1 MNPKKNSISAVAI
14 RRHIGILMLAVAV
27 IVVGI
32 FFIFRLQV
40 DLLPAITYPR
50 IGLAVTAPGV
60 SPEVALEE
68 ITKPLEE
75 ALGATEGVV
84 QIYSSTREGR
94 VRLNL
99 YFEPGGNIDRALT
112 DTTATFN
119 RNRDRLPDLVTDV
132 RLFKFAPSQ
141 FPIYEF
147 ALESASL
154 NDLELRIFADEELS
168 RELNL
173 IPGVAAV
180 DVTGGLTE
188 EVRLEVDL
196 KRLQAFGIGFEE
208 VLDALAERN
217 LDIAGGR
224 LRGGEDNLGEPL
236 VRTVGRFQSVAEIAN
251 LALDL
256 DNNDGR
262 ARNKIY
268 VRDIAKIIDGS
279 AEQRVFVSLN
289 GKPAVKIT
297 LQKQPDANTVTV
309 VEQVEKKL
317 QQLRQSGLIPADMAL
332 VTTRDESVFIRNS
345 ISNVAISGLLG
356 TFLAAVAVFLFLG
369 SLRQT
374 LIIVTAIPLATLTAI
389 ILMKLFGL
397 SINIFSL
404 GGLALGVGIVVDN
417 SIVMLENIAIKVGG
431 RQIGRRGEGETGRRG
446 EGETGRRGEGETG
459 RRGEGETGR
468 LGDWERKK
476 RVIDRAIV
484 ASGEVESALIAS
496 TATNLVSV
504 LPFLLIGGLFSLLFR
519 ELILTIS
526 FAIAASLLLGL
537 TVVPMLASRL
547 LSIPISSNLN
557 QWTLL
562 VWFNQGFA
570 GLTDN
575 YQRLLDSIL
584 RYRLF
589 VIVLAFMIIGGTSYG
604 MLQNLSQEILPKINT
619 GQAFLFASFPP
630 GTNLQTNQRVME
642 EVDSI
647 IMSQPETAYT
657 FTTVGGFL
665 FSNVTIE
672 NMLRSSSNITLHPGS
687 NLDAFITKVNQEFQK
702 LNLVDIRLRIFPGT
716 VRGLSL
722 NNSPVNAN
730 LDVILQGKD
739 IDLLE
744 STGEQVLKILDE
756 KASLAKFR
764 SDIDPKQPEIRVL
777 PDSTR
782 LADTGL
788 TVQDLG
794 ETVQNA
800 IAGAVNTQL
809 QRDQRLIDI
818 RVQLDA
824 NSRQSISQLQQLPIL
839 LDSDR
844 SIALKDVASLELG
857 EASGEIQRIDRRSV
871 YIMLGSLN
879 EGATLS
885 DALAELDTILQDIDL
900 PDGITVLPSY
910 AARSNQEIQSALKL
924 LGGLA
929 VFLVFVVMAVQY
941 NSLIDPLVILL
952 TVPLALAGGIFGLY
966 ITETAIGATV
976 LVGVVLLVGIVVNNA
991 IVMIEL
997 ANQLYQIGKGN
1008 RHAVIIRAATT
1019 RLRPI
1024 LMTTITTVLGMFPLA
1039 LGIGEGSEFL
1049 QPLGIVVFS
1058 GLVFA
1063 TLLTLFIIP
1072 CFYVLLHQKSLRSI

>member
-1 MNPKKNSISAVAI
+1 MNPGKNSISAVAI
-14 RRHIGILMLAVAV
+14 RRHIGTLMLALAV

-94 VRLNL
+94 VRINL

-119 RNRDRLPDLVTDV
+119 RNRDRLPDLVTSV
-132 RLFKFAPSQ
+132 RLFKYAPSQ

-154 NDLELRIFADEELS
+154 NNLELRIFADEELS

-196 KRLQAFGIGFEE
+196 QRLQAFGISFDE
-208 VLDALAERN
+208 VLDALSERN

-224 LRGGEDNLGEPL
+224 LSGGSDLGEPL

-256 DNNDGR
+256 DSNDGR
-262 ARNKIY
+262 VSNKIY
-268 VRDIAKIIDGS
+268 LRDIANIIDGN

-289 GKPAVKIT
+289 GEPAVKVT

-317 QQLRQSGLIPADMAL
+317 QQLRKSGLIPGDMEL

-345 ISNVAISGLLG
+345 ISNVAIAGLLG
-356 TFLAAVAVFLFLG
+356 TCLAAMAVFLFLG

-417 SIVMLENIAIKVGG
+417 SIVMLENIAIKVGDIARQG
-431 RQIGRRGEGETGRRG
+431 RQGDGEIGSPKGLAPLRSASWGDGEMGEIGK
-446 EGETGRRGEGETG
+446 
-459 RRGEGETGR
+459 
-468 LGDWERKK
+468 RKK
-476 RVIDRAIV
+476 RVIDRAII

-496 TATNLVSV
+496 TATNLVAV

-547 LSIPISSNLN
+547 LSIPISSNVN

-562 VWFNQGFA
+562 VWFNQGFS
-570 GLTDN
+570 GLTYN

-584 RYRLF
+584 RYRLLA
-589 VIVLAFMIIGGTSYG
+589 IALAFTIIGGISYG
-604 MLQNLSQEILPKINT
+604 MLQNLSQEILPSINT
-619 GQAFLFASFPP
+619 GQAFLYASFPT
-630 GTNLQTNQRVME
+630 GTNLATNQRVME

-647 IMSQPETAYT
+647 IMSQPETAYS

-665 FSNVTIE
+665 FGNITIE

-716 VRGLSL
+716 VRGLRL
-722 NNSPVNAN
+722 NNSPVDAK
-730 LDVILQGKD
+730 LDLILQGKD
-739 IDLLE
+739 LELLE
-744 STGEQVLKILDE
+744 ATGEQVLKILDE

-764 SDIDPKQPEIRVL
+764 ADIDPKQPEIQVL
-777 PDSTR
+777 PDSVR
-782 LADTGL
+782 LADIGL

-794 ETVQNA
+794 ETIQNA
-800 IAGAVNTQL
+800 IAGAIPTQL
-809 QRDQRLIDI
+809 QRDERLIDI

-839 LDSDR
+839 SRSDR
-844 SIALKDVASLELG
+844 SIALKDVANLELA

-885 DALAELDTILQDIDL
+885 DALVELDSIVQDIDL

-910 AARSNQEIQSALKL
+910 AARSNQEIQSALKV

-966 ITETAIGATV
+966 ITDTAIGATV

-991 IVMIEL
+991 IVMVEL
-997 ANQLYQIGKGN
+997 ANQLYQIGKGS
-1008 RHAVIIRAATT
+1008 RQAVIIKAAST

-1039 LGIGEGSEFL
+1039 IGIGEGSEFL

-1072 CFYVLLHQKSLRSI
+1072 CFYVLLHQKSLR

>member
-1 MNPKKNSISAVAI
+1 MNPEKNSISAIAI
-14 RRHIGILMLAVAV
+14 RRHIGTLMLALAA

-84 QIYSSTREGR
+84 QIYSRTREGR

-99 YFEPGGNIDRALT
+99 YFEPGGDIDRALS
-112 DTTATFN
+112 DATATFN

-196 KRLQAFGIGFEE
+196 KRLQAFGIGFDE
-208 VLDALAERN
+208 VLDALAQRN

-224 LRGGEDNLGEPL
+224 LRGGADNLGEPL
-236 VRTVGRFQSVAEIAN
+236 IRTVGRFQSVAEIAN
-251 LALDL
+251 LTLDL
-256 DNNDGR
+256 NSDDSR
-262 ARNKIY
+262 VRNQIY
-268 VRDIAKIIDGS
+268 VRDIAKIIDGN

-297 LQKQPDANTVTV
+297 LQKQPDANTVTI

-317 QQLRQSGLIPADMAL
+317 QQLRQSGLIPADMEL

-345 ISNVAISGLLG
+345 ISNVAIAGLLG
-356 TFLAAVAVFLFLG
+356 TGLAAVAVFLFLG

-417 SIVMLENIAIKVGG
+417 SIVMLENISIKEQGD
-431 RQIGRRGEGETGRRG
+431 RGAGETGEIGKTRSR
-446 EGETGRRGEGETG
+446 EG
-459 RRGEGETGR
+459 
-468 LGDWERKK
+468 KQ
-476 RVIDRAIV
+476 RVIDQAII

-496 TATNLVSV
+496 TATNLIAV

-557 QWTLL
+557 QWTPL
-562 VWFNQGFA
+562 VWFNQGFTR
-570 GLTDN
+570 LTYN

-589 VIVLAFMIIGGTSYG
+589 AIVLAFTIIGGTSYG

-619 GQAFLFASFPP
+619 GQAFLIASFPP
-630 GTNLQTNQRVME
+630 GTNLHTNQRVME

-647 IMSQPETAYT
+647 IMSQPEAAYT

-687 NLDAFITKVNQEFQK
+687 NLDAFITKINQEFSK
-702 LNLVDIRLRIFPGT
+702 LNLVDISLRIFPET
-716 VRGLSL
+716 VRGLNL
-722 NNSPVNAN
+722 NNSPVNAD
-730 LDVILQGKD
+730 LDLVLQGKD
-739 IDLLE
+739 LELLE
-744 STGEQVLKILDE
+744 ATGAQVLKILDE

-764 SDIDPKQPEIRVL
+764 SNLDPKQPEIRIL
-777 PDSTR
+777 PDSVR

-794 ETVQNA
+794 RTVQNA
-800 IAGAVNTQL
+800 IAGVVPTQL
-809 QRDQRLIDI
+809 QRDERLIDI

-824 NSRQSISQLQQLPIL
+824 NSRQSPSQLQQLPIL
-839 LDSDR
+839 SDSDR

-885 DALAELDTILQDIDL
+885 DALTELDTILQDIDL

-966 ITETAIGATV
+966 ITDTAIGATV

-997 ANQLYQIGKGN
+997 ANQLYQIGKGS
-1008 RHAVIIRAATT
+1008 RQAVIIRAAST

-1039 LGIGEGSEFL
+1039 IGIGEGSEFL

-1072 CFYVLLHQKSLRSI
+1072 CFYVLLHQKSLD

>member
-1 MNPKKNSISAVAI
+1 MNPEKNSISAVAI
-14 RRHIGILMLAVAV
+14 RRHIGTLMLALAV

-50 IGLAVTAPGV
+50 IGLVVNSPGIA
-60 SPEVALEE
+60 PEVALEE

-99 YFEPGGNIDRALT
+99 FFEPGGDIDRALS
-112 DTTATFN
+112 DATASFN

-132 RLFKFAPSQ
+132 RLFKYAPSQ
-141 FPIYEF
+141 LPIYEF

-196 KRLQAFGIGFEE
+196 KRLQAFGIGFDE
-208 VLDALAERN
+208 VLDALAQRN

-224 LRGGEDNLGEPL
+224 LRDGADNLGEPL
-236 VRTVGRFQSVAEIAN
+236 IRTVGKFQSVAEIAN

-256 DNNDGR
+256 NSNDSR
-262 ARNKIY
+262 VRNKIY
-268 VRDIAKIIDGS
+268 IRDIAKIIDAD

-289 GKPAVKIT
+289 GEPAVKIT

-317 QQLRQSGLIPADMAL
+317 QQLRKSGLIPADMEL

-345 ISNVAISGLLG
+345 ISNVAIAGLLG
-356 TFLAAVAVFLFLG
+356 TCLAAVAVFLFLG

-431 RQIGRRGEGETGRRG
+431 MGRQGDKEIRETRETGRRD
-446 EGETGRRGEGETG
+446 E
-459 RRGEGETGR
+459 
-468 LGDWERKK
+468 ERKK
-476 RVIDRAIV
+476 RVIDRAII

-496 TATNLVSV
+496 TATNLVAV

-547 LSIPISSNLN
+547 LSIPISSKVN
-557 QWTLL
+557 QWNLL
-562 VWFNQGFA
+562 VWFNKGFE
-570 GLTDN
+570 GLTYN

-584 RYRLF
+584 RYRIF
-589 VIVLAFMIIGGTSYG
+589 AIALAFTIIGGTSYG
-604 MLQNLSQEILPKINT
+604 MLQNLSQEILPSINT

-647 IMSQPETAYT
+647 IMSQPEAAYT

-665 FSNVTIE
+665 FGNNTIE

-687 NLDAFITKVNQEFQK
+687 NLDAFITKINQEFSK
-702 LNLVDIRLRIFPGT
+702 LNLVDISLRIFPGT
-716 VRGLSL
+716 VRGLNL
-722 NNSPVNAN
+722 NNSPVNAD
-730 LDVILQGKD
+730 LDLVLQGKD
-739 IDLLE
+739 LELLE
-744 STGEQVLKILDE
+744 ATGKQILKILDE
-756 KASLAKFR
+756 KATLSKFR
-764 SDIDPKQPEIRVL
+764 SNLDPKQPEIRII
-777 PDSTR
+777 PDSVR
-782 LADTGL
+782 LAETGL
-788 TVQDLG
+788 TIQDLG
-794 ETVQNA
+794 RTVQNA
-800 IAGAVNTQL
+800 IAGAVPTQL
-809 QRDQRLIDI
+809 QRDERLIDI
-818 RVQLDA
+818 RVQLDS
-824 NSRQSISQLQQLPIL
+824 NSRQSLAQLQQLPIL
-839 LDSDR
+839 SNSDR
-844 SIALKDVASLELG
+844 SIALKDVANLELA

-885 DALAELDTILQDIDL
+885 DALTELDKILQDIDL

-966 ITETAIGATV
+966 ITDTAIGATV

-991 IVMIEL
+991 IVMVEL
-997 ANQLYQIGKGN
+997 ANQLYRIGKGS
-1008 RHAVIIRAATT
+1008 RQAVIIRAAST

-1039 LGIGEGSEFL
+1039 IGIGEGSEFL

-1072 CFYVLLHQKSLRSI
+1072 CFYVLLHQKSLR

>member
-1 MNPKKNSISAVAI
+1 
-14 RRHIGILMLAVAV
+14 MLALAV

-32 FFIFRLQV
+32 FFAFRLQV

-50 IGLAVTAPGV
+50 IGLVVNSPGV

-99 YFEPGGNIDRALT
+99 FFEPGGDIDRALS
-112 DTTATFN
+112 DATASFN
-119 RNRDRLPDLVTDV
+119 RNRDRLPDLVTGV

-141 FPIYEF
+141 LPIYEF
-147 ALESASL
+147 ALESNSL

-173 IPGVAAV
+173 IPGVASV

-188 EVRLEVDL
+188 EVRVEVDL
-196 KRLQAFGIGFEE
+196 KRLQAFGLSFNE
-208 VLDALAERN
+208 VLNALSQSN
-217 LDIAGGR
+217 IDIAGGR
-224 LRGGEDNLGEPL
+224 LKGGADNLGEPL
-236 VRTVGRFQSVAEIAN
+236 IRTVGRFQSAAEIAN
-251 LALDL
+251 LTLDL
-256 DNNDGR
+256 NNNEGG
-262 ARNKIY
+262 ARNQIY
-268 VRDIAKIIDGS
+268 LRDIAKIIDGN
-279 AEQRVFVSLN
+279 AEQRVFVTLN
-289 GKPAVKIT
+289 GETAVKIT
-297 LQKQPDANTVTV
+297 LQKQPDANTVKI
-309 VEQVEKKL
+309 VEQVEQKL
-317 QQLRQSGLIPADMAL
+317 QQLRDSGLIPADMKL

-345 ISNVAISGLLG
+345 ISNVAIAGLLG
-356 TFLAAVAVFLFLG
+356 TCLAALVVFFFLG

-374 LIIVTAIPLATLTAI
+374 FIIVMAIPLATLTAI

-417 SIVMLENIAIKVGG
+417 SIVMLENISIKIGDSGLGTGDQGLGYQTVGAQALRPKTKLINQAI
-431 RQIGRRGEGETGRRG
+431 
-446 EGETGRRGEGETG
+446 
-459 RRGEGETGR
+459 
-468 LGDWERKK
+468 
-476 RVIDRAIV
+476 A
-484 ASGEVESALIAS
+484 ASQEVESALIAS
-496 TATNLVSV
+496 TATNLVAV

-537 TVVPMLASRL
+537 TIVPMLASRL
-547 LSIPISSNLN
+547 LSIPISSKVN

-562 VWFNQGFA
+562 VWFNQGIN
-570 GLTDN
+570 GLTN
-575 YQRLLDSIL
+575 IYQQLLDIIL

-589 VIVLAFMIIGGTSYG
+589 VIALAFTFIGFSSYG

-619 GQAFLFASFPP
+619 GQAFLVARFPP
-630 GTNLQTNQRVME
+630 GTDLQTNQRVME
-642 EVDSI
+642 EVDTI
-647 IMSQPETAYT
+647 IQEQPEVAYA

-665 FSNVTIE
+665 FGNNTIE
-672 NMLRSSSNITLHPGS
+672 NMLRSSSNITLQPGT
-687 NLDAFITKVNQEFQK
+687 NLDSFITKINREFKK
-702 LNLVDIRLRIFPGT
+702 LNLVDIRLRVFPGT
-716 VRGLSL
+716 VRGLNL
-722 NNSPVNAN
+722 NNSPVNAQVD
-730 LDVILQGKD
+730 LILQSKD
-739 IDLLE
+739 LELLE
-744 STGEQVLKILDE
+744 ETGERVLKILDE
-756 KASLAKFR
+756 KATLANFR
-764 SDIDPKQPEIRVL
+764 SNLDSKQLEIRIV
-777 PDSTR
+777 PDAVR

-788 TVQDLG
+788 RVQDLG
-794 ETVQNA
+794 RTVQSA
-800 IAGAVNTQL
+800 IAGAVPTQL
-809 QRDQRLIDI
+809 QRDERLIDI
-818 RVQLDA
+818 RVQLDGE
-824 NSRQSISQLQQLPIL
+824 SRQSIAQLQELPL
-839 LDSDR
+839 VSGRDR
-844 SIALKDVASLELG
+844 SVALKDVASLELG
-857 EASGEIQRIDRRSV
+857 QASGEIQRIDRRSV

-885 DALAELDTILQDIDL
+885 DALAELDEILPDMDL
-900 PDGITVLPSY
+900 PDGVTVLPSY
-910 AARSNQEIQSALKL
+910 AARSNQEIQSALKV

-941 NSLIDPLVILL
+941 NSLIDPLVILF
-952 TVPLALAGGIFGLY
+952 TVPLALVGGIFGLF
-966 ITETAIGATV
+966 ITDTAIGATV

-997 ANQLYQIGKGN
+997 ANQLFEVGKGS
-1008 RHAVIIRAATT
+1008 RRAVIVKAAAT

-1024 LMTTITTVLGMFPLA
+1024 LMTTITTVLGMLPLA
-1039 LGIGEGSEFL
+1039 IGIGEGSEFL

-1072 CFYVLLHQKSLRSI
+1072 CFYVLLHQKYL

>member
-1 MNPKKNSISAVAI
+1 MNPEKNSISAIAI
-14 RRHIGILMLAVAV
+14 RRHIGTLMLALAV

-99 YFEPGGNIDRALT
+99 YFEPGGDIDRALS
-112 DTTATFN
+112 DATATFN

-196 KRLQAFGIGFEE
+196 KRLQAFGIGFDE
-208 VLDALAERN
+208 VLDALAQRN

-224 LRGGEDNLGEPL
+224 LRGGADNLGEPL
-236 VRTVGRFQSVAEIAN
+236 IRTVGRFQSVAEIAN
-251 LALDL
+251 LTLDL
-256 DNNDGR
+256 NSDDSR
-262 ARNKIY
+262 VRNQIY
-268 VRDIAKIIDGS
+268 VRDIAKIIDGN

-297 LQKQPDANTVTV
+297 LQKQPDANTVTI

-317 QQLRQSGLIPADMAL
+317 QQLRQSGLIPADMEL

-345 ISNVAISGLLG
+345 ISNVAIAGLLG
-356 TFLAAVAVFLFLG
+356 TGLAAVAVFLFLG

-417 SIVMLENIAIKVGG
+417 SIVMLENISIKERGDRGAVE
-431 RQIGRRGEGETGRRG
+431 IGEQGKQGSRGSRG
-446 EGETGRRGEGETG
+446 DE
-459 RRGEGETGR
+459 
-468 LGDWERKK
+468 ERKK
-476 RVIDRAIV
+476 RVIDQAII

-496 TATNLVSV
+496 TATNLVAV

-557 QWTLL
+557 QWTPL
-562 VWFNQGFA
+562 VWFNQGFTR
-570 GLTDN
+570 LTYN

-584 RYRLF
+584 RYRLLA
-589 VIVLAFMIIGGTSYG
+589 IVLVFTIIGGTSYG

-619 GQAFLFASFPP
+619 GQAFLIASFPP

-647 IMSQPETAYT
+647 IMSQPEAAYT

-665 FSNVTIE
+665 FGNATIE

-687 NLDAFITKVNQEFQK
+687 NLDAFITKINQEFSK
-702 LNLVDIRLRIFPGT
+702 LNLVDINLRIFPGT
-716 VRGLSL
+716 VRGLNL
-722 NNSPVNAN
+722 NNSPVNAD
-730 LDVILQGKD
+730 LDLILQGKD
-739 IDLLE
+739 LELLE
-744 STGEQVLKILDE
+744 ATGAQVLKILDE

-764 SDIDPKQPEIRVL
+764 SNLDPKQPEIRIL
-777 PDSTR
+777 PDSVR

-794 ETVQNA
+794 RTVQNA
-800 IAGAVNTQL
+800 IAGVVPTQL

-824 NSRQSISQLQQLPIL
+824 NSRQSPSQLQQLPIL
-839 LDSDR
+839 SDSDR

-885 DALAELDTILQDIDL
+885 DALTELDTILQDIDL

-966 ITETAIGATV
+966 ITDTAIGATV

-991 IVMIEL
+991 IVMVEL
-997 ANQLYQIGKGN
+997 ANQLYQIGKGS
-1008 RHAVIIRAATT
+1008 RQAVIIRAAST

-1039 LGIGEGSEFL
+1039 IGIGEGSEFL

-1072 CFYVLLHQKSLRSI
+1072 CFYVLLHQKSLD